1 MTVENEIQF
10 LSWKE
15 FQQMTPSILAL
26 EITRL
31 AGILSEPDRSV
42 EERNTLVRARFEL
55 RQFVDCVARARREE
69 VSACAHHL
77 SSALLATAL
86 VRDESD
92 SPELSYVMD
101 RLTYVQDRMS
111 YIY

>member
-1 MTVENEIQF
+1 MVENEIQF

-31 AGILSEPDRSV
+31 AGVLADPDRSV
-42 EERNTLVRARFEL
+42 EERNMLVRARFEL
-55 RQFVDCVARARREE
+55 RQFVDCVARARRQD
-69 VSACAHHL
+69 VSACAQHL
-77 SSALLATAL
+77 ASALLAAAL
-86 VRDESD
+86 VREERD
-92 SPELSYVMD
+92 SPELRYVMD
-101 RLTYVQDRMS
+101 RIKYVQDRMG